1 MINYVKCDNCGK
13 EVYKT
18 PYHLKAKNHFC
29 SNKCRGRWMSKN
41 IVGKAHP
48 GYNKKNILCDNC
60 GKLIQIT
67 PYQLIFKNHF
77 CNRKCFS
84 KFKKGKAPWNK
95 GLKGVQV
102 AWNKGILQSQ
112 AFRDILSKAH
122 RGKHI
127 PKSIRRKMSEAH
139 KGKVCLEETK
149 KKIAEA
155 NKERP
160 PWNKGKKLPPYSKER
175 IRKSLQR
182 RIPSSLEEKF
192 QKISHKYNLPYKFV
206 GNGSFIL
213 GNYNPDF
220 ININNKKIAI
230 EVYDRY
236 YKKRNYISIE
246 EWRKKRAK
254 IFKEFGW
261 KIMFFDETEVNEDY
275 VLSKLGG
282 E

>member
-1 MINYVKCDNCGK
+1 MGTTIPAMRAKFGSNNYFIATMKAGELVDK
-13 EVYKT
+13 
-18 PYHLKAKNHFC
+18 LK
-29 SNKCRGRWMSKN
+29 
-41 IVGKAHP
+41 
-48 GYNKKNILCDNC
+48 
-60 GKLIQIT
+60 
-67 PYQLIFKNHF
+67 
-77 CNRKCFS
+77 
-84 KFKKGKAPWNK
+84 
-95 GLKGVQV
+95 
-102 AWNKGILQSQ
+102 
-112 AFRDILSKAH
+112 
-122 RGKHI
+122 I
-127 PKSIRRKMSEAH
+127 PKE
-139 KGKVCLEETK
+139 
-149 KKIAEA
+149 
-155 NKERP
+155 
-160 PWNKGKKLPPYSKER
+160 LPEWDDMT
-175 IRKSLQR
+175 
-182 RIPSSLEEKF
+182 LEEKF